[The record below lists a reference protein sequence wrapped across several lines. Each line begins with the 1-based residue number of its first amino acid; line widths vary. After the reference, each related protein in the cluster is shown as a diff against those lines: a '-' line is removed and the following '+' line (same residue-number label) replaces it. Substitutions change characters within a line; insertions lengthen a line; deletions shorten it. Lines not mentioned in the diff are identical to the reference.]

1 MDKRL
6 QTHIE
11 IDYKYRYT
19 IFPVQQLLKEENG
32 HIPGIDKI
40 LNDVW
45 NSLDQEK
52 LEKGIEQVVPL
63 QTFFLGSWC
72 RCRVRRVASLT
83 DRTGGQTHVSY
94 MLDSEKKLQNLEI
107 SVQIGGSGIVELK
120 SEFKAILAHELLHN
134 YEVWQKLQKT
144 SQNPDYEGPRRQYNS
159 LERPSYEF
167 AVSLLRN
174 PKSKIARI
182 IGAILYCIYPNEQR
196 AFIAQMRTELEK
208 KADQLKTSRKATELV
223 GNTRAWKNLQIC
235 KRNLSMLSQSSD
247 SRVQEA
253 VADICSTYF
262 GKKNSFTFSQA
273 LKRLR
278 FELDSFEQRILN
290 VAGKICVELYE
301 SYSLKHFRGFIDM
314 PLIQDD
320 FMLEHLGED

>member
-1 MDKRL
+1 MNAL
-6 QTHIE
+6 QKHIE
-11 IDYKYRYT
+11 LDYKYRYT

-32 HIPGIDKI
+32 HVPGIDKI
-40 LNDVW
+40 LADVW

-72 RCRVRRVASLT
+72 KCRVKRVASLT
-83 DRTGGQTHVSY
+83 DRSGGQTHVSY
-94 MLDSEKKLQNLEI
+94 MLDSEKKLPNLEI
-107 SVQIGGSGIVELK
+107 SVQIGGSGLVELK
-120 SEFKAILAHELLHN
+120 SEFKAILAHELLHS

-144 SQNPDYEGPRRQYNS
+144 SQNPDYEGPRRYYDS

-174 PKSKIARI
+174 PKSKTARI

-223 GNTRAWKNLQIC
+223 ENTRAWKYLQIC
-235 KRNLSMLSQSSD
+235 KRNLSILSQSSD
-247 SRVQEA
+247 SSVQKA
-253 VADICSTYF
+253 VADTCSTYF
-262 GKKNSFTFSQA
+262 GKKNPFTFSQA
-273 LKRLR
+273 LKRLN

-301 SYSLKHFRGFIDM
+301 SYTLNHFRGYIDI

-320 FMLEHLGED
+320 YLLEHLED